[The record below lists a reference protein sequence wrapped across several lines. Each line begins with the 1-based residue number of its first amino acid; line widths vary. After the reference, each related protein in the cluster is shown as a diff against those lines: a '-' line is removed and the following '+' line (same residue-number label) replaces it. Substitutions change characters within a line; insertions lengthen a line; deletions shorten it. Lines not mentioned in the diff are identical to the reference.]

1 MAQNEDLVRRG
12 YEAFGAGDMETLNS
26 LMADDV
32 VHTIPGNNRF
42 TGEHKGRDEL
52 MTLYSELFRV
62 SGGTYRA
69 DLVSIEERGDN
80 QVVAVHHGTAER
92 DGRKLDTNETLT
104 FTIEGSKI
112 TRIESSFSPADE
124 AVEDAFWGTTG

>member
-1 MAQNEDLVRRG
+1 MAQNEELVRRG
-12 YEAFGAGDMETLNS
+12 YEAFGAGDMETLKS

-32 VHTIPGNNRF
+32 VHEIPGNNRF

-80 QVVAVHHGTAER
+80 QVVATHHGTAER
-92 DGRKLDTNETLT
+92 EGRRLDSNETLT
-104 FTIEGSKI
+104 FTIDGGKI
-112 TRIESSFSPADE
+112 TRIQSSFSPEDE
-124 AVEDAFWGTTG
+124 AAEDAFWGNPG

>member
-32 VHTIPGNNRF
+32 VHEIPGSNRF

-52 MTLYSELFRV
+52 MTLYTQLFQG
-62 SGGTYRA
+62 SGGTNRA
-69 DLVSIEERGDN
+69 DLVSIAERGDN
-80 QVVAVHHGTAER
+80 QVVAVHRGTAQRE
-92 DGRKLDTNETLT
+92 GRALDTNETLT
-104 FTIEGSKI
+104 FTIEGGKI
-112 TRIESSFSPADE
+112 TRIESSFSPEDE
-124 AVEDAFWGTTG
+124 AAEDAFWG